1 MSRNVAYPIGGPA
14 IGRRVPVIR
23 QPCGHR
29 GRTLPEL
36 VGTTAWCGACYAATG
51 EWVMTVSAPAPVI
64 ESTPRPESPGARQ
77 ERTAT
82 ACDQAAAIR
91 RAKRDQALAALADH
105 LRTSGQ
111 THITR
116 GEWNAIAGA
125 RGLTKASAL
134 TDHHGGRWADVCAA
148 ACALPR
154 DVEAA

>member
-1 MSRNVAYPIGGPA
+1 MSNNLAHPISAGFQ
-14 IGRRVPVIR
+14 IDRRVDVIR
-23 QPCGHR
+23 QPCGHH
-29 GRTLPEL
+29 GRTVPEL

-51 EWVMTVSAPAPVI
+51 EWVQTTSIPAPAI
-64 ESTPRPESPGARQ
+64 ESTPRPD
-77 ERTAT
+77 
-82 ACDQAAAIR
+82 DQPAAIR

-116 GEWNAIAGA
+116 EEWNAIAGA